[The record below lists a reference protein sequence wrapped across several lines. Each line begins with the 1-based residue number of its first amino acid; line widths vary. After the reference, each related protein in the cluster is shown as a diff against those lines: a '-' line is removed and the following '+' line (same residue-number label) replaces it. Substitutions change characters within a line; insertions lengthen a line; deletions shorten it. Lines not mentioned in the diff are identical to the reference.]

1 MAVRDS
7 HTEMLRVKGYRAM
20 TPQHRFDIARRLTR
34 EGRWIALN
42 MARKRH
48 PRASREIE
56 FELWNRIYGR
66 QVAAQALALPRE
78 WNPEA
83 EPMEESAV
91 VHEVV
96 RVLED
101 LGVPYAIVGGY
112 SAIFWGR
119 PRTTQDADLIIQIAP
134 NQVDALVRALD
145 PLFVVSSKAAQ
156 DAARLHGEFNVIH
169 RTEVFKV
176 DLWVAGTA
184 FDKEVLSRRRREQ
197 LTPELTAFVQSAED
211 TILSKLRWCKLSN
224 MSERQFAD
232 VLGVYEIQEPEL
244 DQRYL
249 DHWAVRLDVADLL
262 ARVRQEAARE
272 D

>member
-1 MAVRDS
+1 MAVRDAQ
-7 HTEMLRVKGYRAM
+7 TEMLRVLGYRAM
-20 TPQHRFDIARRLTR
+20 TPQRRFDIARRLTR
-34 EGRWIALN
+34 EGRWIALS

-66 QVAAQALALPRE
+66 QVATEALALPRT

-83 EPMEESAV
+83 EPMEETLV
-91 VHEVV
+91 VGEVV
-96 RVLED
+96 RILED
-101 LGVPYAIVGGY
+101 LGIPYAIVGGY

-119 PRTTQDADLIIQIAP
+119 PRTTQDADLVVQIAP
-134 NQVDALVRALD
+134 HQIETLVRALD
-145 PLFVVSSKAAQ
+145 PHFVVGLKAAQ
-156 DAARLHGEFNVIH
+156 DAARQHGEFNAIH

-184 FDKEVLSRRRREQ
+184 FDREVLKRRRREQ
-197 LTPELTAFVQSAED
+197 LTSELTAFIQSPED

-232 VLGVYEIQEPEL
+232 VLGVYEIQEPSL

-249 DHWAVRLDVADLL
+249 DDWAARLGVADLL
-262 ARVRQEAARE
+262 VRVRREAARG

>member
-7 HTEMLRVKGYRAM
+7 HTEMLRVHGYRAM

-42 MARKRH
+42 MARQRH
-48 PRASREIE
+48 PRDNHELE

-66 QVAAQALALPRE
+66 RVAAQALALPRG
-78 WNPEA
+78 WNSEA

-91 VHEVV
+91 VYEVV
-96 RVLED
+96 KVLED

-119 PRTTQDADLIIQIAP
+119 PRTTQDADLVIEIPPSRI
-134 NQVDALVRALD
+134 DALVRALD
-145 PLFVVSSKAAQ
+145 PHFVVSSKAAQ
-156 DAARLHGEFNVIH
+156 DAARLHGEFNAIH

-184 FDKEVLSRRRREQ
+184 FDQEVLRRRRREQ
-197 LTPELTAFVQSAED
+197 LTPELAAFVQSPED

-224 MSERQFAD
+224 MSERQFSD
-232 VLGVYEIQEPEL
+232 VLGVYEIQEPTL

-249 DHWAVRLDVADLL
+249 DEWASRLDIADLL
-262 ARVRQEAARE
+262 ARVRQQAARG